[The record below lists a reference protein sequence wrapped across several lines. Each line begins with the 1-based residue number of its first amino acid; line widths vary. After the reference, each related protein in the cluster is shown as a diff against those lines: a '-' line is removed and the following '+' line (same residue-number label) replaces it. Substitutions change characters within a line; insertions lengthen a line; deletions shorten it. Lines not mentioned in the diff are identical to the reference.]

1 MDGRRWLTSD
11 PKSLATEIIC
21 GLSGAGN
28 ADPATAEEL
37 FPVVYDELRR
47 LARGYLNRETP
58 GHTLQ
63 PTALVH
69 EAYLKL
75 VDQKRADWKGKT
87 HFYAVGAKV
96 MRRLLVDHARER
108 GALKRGAGWQNV
120 SISEALDPLGGE
132 ALDREQLLD
141 LDSALEQLAEIDER
155 EARVVTLRFFGG
167 LTVEQVAEVVGVSKR
182 TVENDWRHA
191 QAWLR
196 LRLSERGSA

>member
-1 MDGRRWLTSD
+1 MTGDH
-11 PKSLATEIIC
+11 KKIVTEIVS
-21 GLSGAGN
+21 GLSGTG
-28 ADPATAEEL
+28 DVDRATAEDL

-47 LARGYLNRETP
+47 LAKAYMIRETP

-75 VDQKRADWKGKT
+75 VDQTRANWKGKT
-87 HFYAVGAKV
+87 HFYAVGARV

-108 GALKRGAGWQNV
+108 GAQKRGAGWQSV
-120 SISEALDPLGGE
+120 TLSEALDPLGGE
-132 ALDREQLLD
+132 VLDTEQLLD
-141 LDSALEQLAEIDER
+141 LNTALDQLSEIDER

-167 LTVEQVAEVVGVSKR
+167 LTVEQVAEVIGVSKR
-182 TVENDWRHA
+182 TIEKDWRHA

-196 LRLSERGSA
+196 LRLSEARSS